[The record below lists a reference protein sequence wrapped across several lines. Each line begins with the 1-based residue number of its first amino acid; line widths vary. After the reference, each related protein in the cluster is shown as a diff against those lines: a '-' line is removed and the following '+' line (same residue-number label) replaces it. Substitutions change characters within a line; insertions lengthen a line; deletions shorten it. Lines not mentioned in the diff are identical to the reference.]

1 MDFLPIFVATK
12 DRKIVVVGQGQMADA
27 KCRGVLKTAAH
38 VTVFADVPSAEAL
51 GWAEQ
56 GLIDLRSGLPSAQDF
71 EGATLFYAA
80 HADDSINDA
89 LADMARSA
97 GAIVN
102 VLDRTDA
109 CDFITPAIV
118 DRDPVVVAIGTE
130 GSAPV
135 LARQIKADVEAML
148 PAELGRFARLANAF
162 RSKVRALPE
171 GLPRRNFW
179 KAFFQ
184 PQRIQIA
191 DSDEAIKASLEA
203 LLASHLAAE
212 PEVGSV
218 AFVGAGPGD
227 PELLTLKARR
237 HIHEA
242 EVIIYDRLVG
252 KGVLELARREAKFI
266 DVGKKGF
273 GNQVTQDK
281 INEHLVREA
290 HAGWKVVRLKGG
302 DPSVFGRLDEE
313 LAALAEAGIDSTVVP
328 GITSAAA
335 GAASLKQSLTRRDR
349 NSSITFMT
357 AHDAKGYAEHD
368 WRQLVRSGQALAIY
382 MGRKSATFLQGRL
395 LMAGADT
402 DLVITCVENISRP
415 EERRFTSTLSAFAQR
430 LDQDNWNGP
439 LIIFVGIGNERVAK
453 TASTP
458 ALQEV
463 SHGTY

>member
-27 KCRGVLKTAAH
+27 KCRGVLKTAAN
-38 VTVFADVPSAEAL
+38 VMVFADSPSVEAQ

-56 GLIDLRSGLPSAQDF
+56 GLIDLRSGLPNAQDF
-71 EGATLFYAA
+71 EGAALFYAA

-89 LADMARSA
+89 LADMARSV

-179 KAFFQ
+179 KAFFK
-184 PQRIQIA
+184 PERIQA
-191 DSDEAIKASLEA
+191 AGSDEAIKASLEA
-203 LLASHLAAE
+203 LLSQHLTAE
-212 PEVGSV
+212 PEAGSV

-273 GNQVTQDK
+273 GAQVTQDK

-395 LMAGADT
+395 LMAGADA

-430 LDQDNWNGP
+430 LDDDNWNGP

-453 TASTP
+453 TTTTP